1 LTSRLFEIA
10 KPHIES
16 SLAKGYEKVEIAN
29 LLADFKKYPGA
40 ITDYVGAYEE
50 IGQSLFLIET
60 ISKNKE
66 ISDESLEELFKPGNH
81 NQKILNAYIAR
92 RDRIEKEPGNFE
104 KVKKSQ
110 VGQDFHNPYNSEGT
124 VKKTNERIALLS
136 KLHKLRQS
144 FDYSHS
150 RDGQINNPIYTDDV
164 LDSFCYYL
172 KAECLSS
179 YYECK
184 LNLEGENYKSKNH
197 IDDLPLSETP
207 SLPSYQKFKEL
218 SNELKLKN
226 NMLRREQ
233 GLKFLKSF

>member
-1 LTSRLFEIA
+1 MVTQLFEIA

-16 SLAKGYEKVEIAN
+16 SLTKGYEKVEIAN
-29 LLADFKKYPGA
+29 LLADFKKYSGA

-50 IGQSLFLIET
+50 IGQALFLIET
-60 ISKNKE
+60 VSKNKE
-66 ISDESLEELFKPGNH
+66 ITIDSLEQYFKPGNH

-92 RDRIEKEPGNFE
+92 RDRIENDPDNFE

-110 VGQDFHNPYNSEGT
+110 VGQDFHNPYSSDET
-124 VKKTNERIALLS
+124 VKKTNERISLLS
-136 KLHKLRQS
+136 KLHKLRQT

-150 RDGQINNPIYTDDV
+150 RDGQINDDVYTDDI

-184 LNLEGENYKSKNH
+184 LNLEGEDYKSKNH
-197 IDDLPLSETP
+197 IEDLPLSETP
-207 SLPSYQKFKEL
+207 LLPSYQKFKEL
-218 SNELKLKN
+218 SKELKLKN
-226 NMLRREQ
+226 NMSRREK